1 MDIALVLPNIR
12 SSHNAGSIFRTADA
26 TGVTK
31 IVLVGYTPGPYDQ
44 YEKLRPDFGKVSLG
58 AEKTVPYER
67 AETLTEAVEKLKT
80 EGYTIVGVELD
91 ERAIPIFQYK
101 PGASAKIA
109 LVLGNEVD
117 GLSKEELGLCDTVVE
132 IPMQGM
138 KESLNV
144 SVAAG
149 VALYILLRNNAGEAV
164 SL

>member
-1 MDIALVLPNIR
+1 MDCVLVLPNIR

-44 YEKLRPDFGKVSLG
+44 YGVLRPDFGKVSLG
-58 AEKTVPYER
+58 AEKTVPHER
-67 AETLTEAVEKLKT
+67 AETLAEAIQKLRA
-80 EGYTIVGVELD
+80 EGYMVVGVELD
-91 ERAIPIFQYK
+91 ERAAPIFQYK
-101 PGASAKIA
+101 PGPNAKIA

-117 GLSKEELGLCDTVVE
+117 GLSKEDLTLCDTVVE

-149 VALYILLRNNAGEAV
+149 VALYILIRNNAGEAV
-164 SL
+164 PL